1 MRRKTFIYFM
11 IVMTIMLTTIITLY
25 WSVVQSAQAQAEH
38 STCQPTG
45 YMQDSMI
52 LTAAR
57 IVTKSRSI
65 DDTSINATGCNIGV
79 YFAPSSSGTISDA
92 KIFGANYYGVLNNGG
107 RVTITRSQIHDIGE
121 KPLNGSQ
128 HGVGISF
135 ISDSR
140 SSASGSIIDNR
151 VQNYQKNGIVVKGS
165 NTSATV
171 KQNTVLGQGP
181 VNYIAQNGIEVGFGA
196 KATVSDNTVR
206 GNSYTGPNGAS
217 SGGIL
222 VFGGSCYGA
231 PLTTNTRIT
240 GNTLIGNDV
249 GVFLSNLSDT
259 TSCPA
264 PATTPTR
271 ILVRDNLIRNDRVNN
286 KTGTNLAGQPGG
298 YQAGVS
304 DQGNFDIIEDN
315 HICAAGYTQVAP
327 PPPYLYRIDITRT
340 NNPIVRHN
348 TSC

>member
-1 MRRKTFIYFM
+1 MRKTFTHFVLLM
-11 IVMTIMLTTIITLY
+11 TVMMATIVTLGC
-25 WSVVQSAQAQAEH
+25 SVVGSAQAQAEH
-38 STCQPTG
+38 TACQPTG
-45 YMQDSMI
+45 YVQDSI
-52 LTAAR
+52 NLTAAR
-57 IVTKSRSI
+57 IVTRSRSI

-79 YFAPSSSGTISDA
+79 YFAPGSSGTVSDT

-107 RVTITRSQIHDIGE
+107 RVTITRSEIHDIGE
-121 KPLNGSQ
+121 QPLNGSQ

-135 ISDSR
+135 ISDTG
-140 SSASGSIIDNR
+140 SSARGSIIDNR
-151 VQNYQKNGIVVKGS
+151 VQSYQKNGIVVKGS

-206 GNSYTGPNGAS
+206 GNSYTGTGGAS
-217 SGGIL
+217 SGGII
-222 VFGGSCYGA
+222 VFGGVLCYGG

-249 GVFLSNLSDT
+249 GVFLSNLADT
-259 TSCPA
+259 SSCTD
-264 PATTPTR
+264 PATTPTH
-271 ILVRDNLIRNDRVNN
+271 ILVLDNLIRNDRVNN
-286 KTGTNLAGQPGG
+286 QTGTNLAGLPGG

-304 DQGNFDIIEDN
+304 DQGDFDTIEDN
-315 HICAAGYTQVAP
+315 RICGAGYTQVAP